1 MKMKDDYKSEFSKKI
16 ILINGA
22 SNGVWLYSAFYFLNQ
37 NANVILVCQDAV
49 SVDNIC
55 KKIIFWTQ

>member
-1 MKMKDDYKSEFSKKI
+1 MKMKDNYKSEFSKKN

-37 NANVILVCQDAV
+37 NANAILAFKDEK
-49 SVDNIC
+49 SI
-55 KKIIFWTQ
+55 